1 MILRDRLHRII
12 DKIPFL
18 GMSTVME
25 ENFPRKIKG
34 EIFWEMEDVVTGIV
48 TKGKLENVVTLD
60 ASILIARLL
69 KTAATPIANQ
79 FEPSFGILALAVGTG
94 YVSWDLQDPPPATI
108 TQRSLWNEIGRKQI
122 QSSDYITSLGLS
134 SGVPTNIIDLTTTF
148 SISEAVGPI
157 TEMGLIGGDVD
168 FNMANR
174 NPILPSNGPYDPTVN
189 VVGLDALANY
199 VTFPVINK
207 NASSTLSWT
216 WRLTI

>member
-1 MILRDRLHRII
+1 MTFKDYLHRII
-12 DKIPFL
+12 DGIPFFD
-18 GMSTVME
+18 MSTCME
-25 ENFPRKIKG
+25 EHFPKIKG
-34 EIFWEMEDVVTGIV
+34 EIFWQLEDTITGEI
-48 TKGKLENVVTLD
+48 TKGKLKNVVTLD

-69 KTAATPIANQ
+69 KTAAAPIAHQ
-79 FEPSFGILALAVGTG
+79 SEPSFGILALAVGTG

-122 QSSDYITSLGLS
+122 QSSQYVTSLGLP

-157 TEMGLIGGDVD
+157 TEMGLIGGDSD
-168 FNMANR
+168 INMVK
-174 NPILPSNGPYDPTVN
+174 NPVFPPPPNGPYDSTFNMIGFDTLV
-189 VVGLDALANY
+189 NY

-216 WRLTI
+216 WRLTL